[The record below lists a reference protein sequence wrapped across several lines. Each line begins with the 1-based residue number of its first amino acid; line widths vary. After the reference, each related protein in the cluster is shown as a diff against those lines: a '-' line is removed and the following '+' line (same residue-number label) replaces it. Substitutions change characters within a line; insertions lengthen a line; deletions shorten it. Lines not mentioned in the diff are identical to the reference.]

1 MKRFSQVVLRNSMFG
16 FVAQATLKV
25 LSFAFSVLIVR
36 NLGAEIYGQYVAVVA
51 FGAIFAI
58 FSDLGLSP
66 YLVREVARLRDVDD
80 GKPRI
85 QSLYGNVI
93 QLRLLLS
100 LVTTGLVVAAAII
113 TRRPFLMIGAIA
125 FNSIGFFLYSFQGT
139 SDAVLSGM
147 ERLDLSAG
155 GKILNQMIFVG
166 LGGVALLFHLGI
178 YGLVASGLVG
188 AASLAVYSWRCL
200 TRAGIYPSWL
210 RSFQWG
216 QLLRA
221 SLPFGLIGFALGLS
235 YKFDTVLLNV
245 FRSNAETAY
254 YNAAYNL
261 VFSAVL
267 VSNILN
273 TALYPSLSRHAA
285 VDAKMLPRIY
295 GRALRYLMMASIPI
309 AVGGWALA
317 APIVRFLYTDSFLP
331 AVSALQVIIWVVPLM
346 FASEFLGYVVV
357 ISDQERHAA
366 RAVLMSTGANIVVN
380 LFLVPRFG
388 FQAAAWM
395 TVITEAILVGQYVWL
410 TRALIRA
417 GLWKT
422 ILLRPFLAAG
432 LMGGLLFVLRGQVSL
447 VLCILAGGALYVSL
461 LFIFGAV
468 SKTEVLFLLDRQP
481 IPEIQLDRNTDAP

>member
-36 NLGAEIYGQYVAVVA
+36 NLGADIYGQYVAVVA
-51 FGAIFAI
+51 FGAVFAI

-66 YLVREVARLRDVDD
+66 YLVREVARLRDLDD
-80 GKPRI
+80 GHLRI
-85 QSLYGNVI
+85 KTLYGAVI

-113 TRRPFLMIGAIA
+113 TRRPPLMIGAIA

-155 GKILNQMIFVG
+155 GKVLNQMIFVC
-166 LGGVALLFHLGI
+166 LGGIALLFHLGI
-178 YGLVASGLVG
+178 YGLVAAGLVG
-188 AASLAVYSWRCL
+188 VVSLAVYSWRCL
-200 TRAGIYPSWL
+200 GRVELYPNWL
-210 RSFQWG
+210 RSIQWR

-235 YKFDTVLLNV
+235 YKFDTVLLNL

-261 VFSAVL
+261 VFSSVL

-285 VDAKMLPRIY
+285 VDPKMLPRIY
-295 GRALRYLMMASIPI
+295 GRAFRYLMMASIPI

-331 AVSALQVIIWVVPLM
+331 AVRALQVIIWVVPLM

-357 ISDQERHAA
+357 ISDKEKQAA
-366 RAVLMSTGANIVVN
+366 RAVLLSTGANITVN

-388 FQAAAWM
+388 LLAAAWM
-395 TVITEAILVGQYVWL
+395 TVITEAILVGQYLWIN
-410 TRALIRA
+410 RELIRA
-417 GLWKT
+417 MEWMSTFVYPL
-422 ILLRPFLAAG
+422 LAAG
-432 LMGGLLFVLRGQVSL
+432 IMGLLVWIIQDHLPLMITLLLGGCVYLALSIAFKLIDVDELRL
-447 VLCILAGGALYVSL
+447 VLNRP
-461 LFIFGAV
+461 
-468 SKTEVLFLLDRQP
+468 KPTPLDLGQ
-481 IPEIQLDRNTDAP
+481 

>member
-16 FVAQATLKV
+16 FAAQATLKV

-36 NLGAEIYGQYVAVVA
+36 NLGADIYGQYVAVVA

-66 YLVREVARLRDVDD
+66 YLVREVARLRDLED
-80 GKPRI
+80 GKHRI
-85 QSLYGNVI
+85 QSLYGSVI

-100 LVTTGLVVAAAII
+100 LVTSGLVVAAAVI
-113 TRRPFLMIGAIA
+113 THRPPLMIGAIA

-139 SDAVLSGM
+139 GDAVLSGM

-155 GKILNQMIFVG
+155 GKILNQVIFVS

-178 YGLVASGLVG
+178 YGLVAAGLVG
-188 AASLAVYSWRCL
+188 VVSLAVYSWGCL
-200 TRAGIYPSWL
+200 RRVEIYPNWL
-210 RSFQWG
+210 RTYDWR

-235 YKFDTVLLNV
+235 YKFDTVLLNL

-261 VFSAVL
+261 VFSSVL

-273 TALYPSLSRHAA
+273 TALYPSLSRHAV
-285 VDAKMLPRIY
+285 VDPKMLPRIY
-295 GRALRYLMMASIPI
+295 GRAFRYLMMASIPI
-309 AVGGWALA
+309 AVGGWVLA

-331 AVSALQVIIWVVPLM
+331 AVRALQVIIWVVPLM

-357 ISDQERHAA
+357 ISDKEKQAA
-366 RAVLMSTGANIVVN
+366 RAVLVSTGANIAVN
-380 LFLVPRFG
+380 LLLVPRFG
-388 FQAAAWM
+388 ILAAAWM
-395 TVITEAILVGQYVWL
+395 TVITEGILVGQYLWIN
-410 TRALIRA
+410 RDLIRA
-417 GLWKT
+417 MEWMTTFVYPLV
-422 ILLRPFLAAG
+422 AAG
-432 LMGGLLFVLRGQVSL
+432 VMGLLVWVIQDHLPL
-447 VLCILAGGALYVSL
+447 PLTLLAGGCIYVALSVAFKL
-461 LFIFGAV
+461 IDVGELRL
-468 SKTEVLFLLDRQP
+468 VLNRPKPTPLDLGQ
-481 IPEIQLDRNTDAP
+481 